1 MAATDACA
9 APRPALRRAGG
20 GSREDEKVSGVV
32 SRGASILE
40 LDLSMHALVRDEGIR
55 ALSNGCR
62 QLQRLRISRN
72 TKVTACA
79 LGELVKAGPLQT
91 LSAVRCAR
99 AGEETLRS
107 IANEGN
113 EFRGAC
119 RIDVE
124 GDDFEWT
131 TGGG

>member
-1 MAATDACA
+1 
-9 APRPALRRAGG
+9 
-20 GSREDEKVSGVV
+20 
-32 SRGASILE
+32 
-40 LDLSMHALVRDEGIR
+40 MHALVGDDGIR